1 MNILVLLKST
11 YPRLIGTFG
20 VYLNRIYGCVIDIAI
35 SKHGLPVLCDINEA
49 PRQGVP
55 PIWDLHMG
63 VLGNTGVYGSWWELA
78 GVGRR

>member
-1 MNILVLLKST
+1 MLQAFLYLTLLSQ
-11 YPRLIGTFG
+11 
-20 VYLNRIYGCVIDIAI
+20 IYHHL
-35 SKHGLPVLCDINEA
+35 KA

-78 GVGRR
+78 GVGGS